1 MQVFSHGSFAGEHPV
16 NRKAKC
22 KVYLRDLQEQTG
34 LTDEALQ
41 LIARVCGPRWDY
53 NIYIIAPVS
62 TTGLLAYV
70 VVLPVIAT
78 S

>member
-1 MQVFSHGSFAGEHPV
+1 M

-22 KVYLRDLQEQTG
+22 NVYLRALQEQTG

-53 NIYIIAPVS
+53 NIFFIPFS

-70 VVLPVIAT
+70 GFACNIDKLNVIFVSCTHLYMA
-78 S
+78 

>member
-1 MQVFSHGSFAGEHPV
+1 MQFFSHGSFAGEHPV

-22 KVYLRDLQEQTG
+22 NVYLRDLQEQTG

-41 LIARVCGPRWDY
+41 LIARICGPRWDY
-53 NIYIIAPVS
+53 NIFFVPVS
-62 TTGLLAYV
+62 TNGLLAYV
-70 VVLPVIAT
+70 LVLPAILT

>member
-1 MQVFSHGSFAGEHPV
+1 M

-22 KVYLRDLQEQTG
+22 NVYLRDLQEQTG

-53 NIYIIAPVS
+53 NILFILVS
-62 TTGLLAYV
+62 TTGLLPYV
-70 VVLPVIAT
+70 MVLPVIST

>member
-1 MQVFSHGSFAGEHPV
+1 M

-22 KVYLRDLQEQTG
+22 NVYLRDLQEQTG
-34 LTDEALQ
+34 LTGEALQ

-53 NIYIIAPVS
+53 TIFIIPVG

-70 VVLPVIAT
+70 VVLPVIWT